1 MVLVDLIP
9 YWKDPICEK
18 AEPNTIDM
26 KSMFLLTGPNGG
38 GKSSILRSVCAAA
51 LLSVCGLMVPAR
63 DALVP
68 RLDAI
73 MLRMMSTDSPADNK
87 SSFQM
92 VLTFLAFFTFL
103 FLYIFFLSTS
113 RNPSALKNT
122 WFGSACK
129 SYKGL
134 EFYL

>member
-1 MVLVDLIP
+1 MIAGMLYRRMVLVDLTP

-26 KSMFLLTGPNGG
+26 ESMFLLTGPNGG
-38 GKSSILRSVCAAA
+38 GKSSILRSICAAA

-63 DALVP
+63 EASVP
-68 RLDAI
+68 KLDAI

-92 VLTFLAFFTFL
+92 V
-103 FLYIFFLSTS
+103 
-113 RNPSALKNT
+113 SAISK
-122 WFGSACK
+122 
-129 SYKGL
+129 L
-134 EFYL
+134 EPHFV